1 MRKSLRFLLTAIVA
15 ITPVRSIGR
24 DRVIPA
30 GALLQ
35 CSISDP
41 SFSSKTAELNDPVM
55 CEVRSSRWLLP
66 SGTYL
71 VGRLEEYRDPGHF
84 IGKGWMQ
91 LSFDRIVLS
100 DRVVPLTA
108 KVVHAPDLPVDR
120 KGRIRGHGHPVRDA
134 VEWSIPVLW
143 PMKVVSLPMRGP
155 TPTLKSESRL
165 TLKVME
171 DVILPDVR
179 LTNGFGATAD
189 SPWGDKFWLRQGSM
203 LRDSLPQ
210 LGISPS
216 EFEPAMLARENHA
229 AALASIEQVK
239 RDSPMTILILKD
251 GTMDLANDY
260 WFEDGQRIRFDS
272 VDGSA
277 TRAIRLSD
285 LDYARTVRVNEERG
299 ATFAIH
305 YKKSKNE

>member
-1 MRKSLRFLLTAIVA
+1 MRKSLRFLLPAILV
-15 ITPVRSIGR
+15 ITPLRSVGR
-24 DRVIPA
+24 DLIIPA

-35 CSISDP
+35 CTVSDP
-41 SFSSKTAELNDPVM
+41 DFSSKTAELNDPVL
-55 CEVRSSRWLLP
+55 CELRSSRWLLP

-91 LSFDRIVLS
+91 LSFDRMVLS
-100 DRVVPLTA
+100 DRVVPLIA
-108 KVVHAPDLPVDR
+108 KVVHAPKLPVDR
-120 KGRIRGHGHPVRDA
+120 QGRIHGRGHAVRDA

-155 TPTLKSESRL
+155 RPALKSESRL

-171 DVILPDVR
+171 DVIVPDVR
-179 LTNGFGATAD
+179 LTSGFALPAD
-189 SPWGDKFWLRQGSM
+189 TSWADKFWLRERSM
-203 LRDSLPQ
+203 LRDFYPQ

-216 EFEPAMLARENHA
+216 EFEASMPARETQT

-239 RDSPMTILILKD
+239 RESPMTVLILKD

-260 WFEDGQRIRFDS
+260 WFEDGHRIRFES
-272 VDGSA
+272 ADGM
-277 TRAIRLSD
+277 TGAIRLPD
-285 LDYARTVRVNEERG
+285 LDYARTVRFNQERG
-299 ATFAIH
+299 VTFVIR
-305 YKKSKNE
+305 YKRFKNE